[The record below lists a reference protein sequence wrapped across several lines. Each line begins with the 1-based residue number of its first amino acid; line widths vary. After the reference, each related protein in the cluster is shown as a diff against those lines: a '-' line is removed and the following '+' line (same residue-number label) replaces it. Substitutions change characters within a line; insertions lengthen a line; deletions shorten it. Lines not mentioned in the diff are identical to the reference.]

1 MKTLLNKIFKFL
13 DDDTVQKKLKKV
25 NLLVALISI
34 FYLIYLI
41 NQNFKLNLF
50 NLKKI
55 NLFELLILLF
65 VYFLVGHTW
74 VKFSNKDK
82 TIYNKKI
89 FYDWAYSN
97 LGKYFPGG
105 LGLVSIRL
113 NQDDESK
120 DSKKVFI
127 GLLEEQFLIPLLTLP
142 VLFLSTFYIDSK
154 NFFLLFFLSQI
165 IIYFVIKSIYFLNK
179 KIKKISLLNQSLY
192 LLPYLLL
199 NQFLIFFIFYNFGFK
214 NYITYSIIYLIS
226 VNLGLFFVG
235 VPAGFGVRE
244 IIFLFLSNGDVN
256 LSNQLEVIIYIRI
269 LYLIVD
275 ISYGLFGLLMKNRIS
290 K

>member
-82 TIYNKKI
+82 TIYKK
-89 FYDWAYSN
+89 
-97 LGKYFPGG
+97 K
-105 LGLVSIRL
+105 
-113 NQDDESK
+113 
-120 DSKKVFI
+120 
-127 GLLEEQFLIPLLTLP
+127 FL
-142 VLFLSTFYIDSK
+142 
-154 NFFLLFFLSQI
+154 
-165 IIYFVIKSIYFLNK
+165 
-179 KIKKISLLNQSLY
+179 
-192 LLPYLLL
+192 
-199 NQFLIFFIFYNFGFK
+199 
-214 NYITYSIIYLIS
+214 
-226 VNLGLFFVG
+226 
-235 VPAGFGVRE
+235 
-244 IIFLFLSNGDVN
+244 
-256 LSNQLEVIIYIRI
+256 
-269 LYLIVD
+269 
-275 ISYGLFGLLMKNRIS
+275 
-290 K
+290 

>member
-1 MKTLLNKIFKFL
+1 M
-13 DDDTVQKKLKKV
+13 
-25 NLLVALISI
+25 
-34 FYLIYLI
+34 
-41 NQNFKLNLF
+41 
-50 NLKKI
+50 
-55 NLFELLILLF
+55 
-65 VYFLVGHTW
+65 
-74 VKFSNKDK
+74 
-82 TIYNKKI
+82 
-89 FYDWAYSN
+89 
-97 LGKYFPGG
+97 
-105 LGLVSIRL
+105 
-113 NQDDESK
+113 
-120 DSKKVFI
+120 
-127 GLLEEQFLIPLLTLP
+127 LTLP

-244 IIFLFLSNGDVN
+244 IIFLFLSNGEVN

>member
-1 MKTLLNKIFKFL
+1 M
-13 DDDTVQKKLKKV
+13 
-25 NLLVALISI
+25 
-34 FYLIYLI
+34 
-41 NQNFKLNLF
+41 
-50 NLKKI
+50 
-55 NLFELLILLF
+55 
-65 VYFLVGHTW
+65 
-74 VKFSNKDK
+74 
-82 TIYNKKI
+82 
-89 FYDWAYSN
+89 
-97 LGKYFPGG
+97 
-105 LGLVSIRL
+105 
-113 NQDDESK
+113 
-120 DSKKVFI
+120 
-127 GLLEEQFLIPLLTLP
+127 LTLP

-154 NFFLLFFLSQI
+154 NFFVFFFLSQI
-165 IIYFVIKSIYFLNK
+165 IIYFVIKNIYFLNK

-244 IIFLFLSNGDVN
+244 IFFLFLSNGEVN

-275 ISYGLFGLLMKNRIS
+275 ISYGLFGFLMKNRIS

>member
-1 MKTLLNKIFKFL
+1 M
-13 DDDTVQKKLKKV
+13 
-25 NLLVALISI
+25 
-34 FYLIYLI
+34 
-41 NQNFKLNLF
+41 
-50 NLKKI
+50 
-55 NLFELLILLF
+55 
-65 VYFLVGHTW
+65 
-74 VKFSNKDK
+74 
-82 TIYNKKI
+82 
-89 FYDWAYSN
+89 
-97 LGKYFPGG
+97 
-105 LGLVSIRL
+105 
-113 NQDDESK
+113 
-120 DSKKVFI
+120 
-127 GLLEEQFLIPLLTLP
+127 
-142 VLFLSTFYIDSK
+142 
-154 NFFLLFFLSQI
+154 
-165 IIYFVIKSIYFLNK
+165 
-179 KIKKISLLNQSLY
+179 NQSLY

-244 IIFLFLSNGDVN
+244 IIFLFLSNGEVN

>member
-55 NLFELLILLF
+55 NLFELLILIF

-154 NFFLLFFLSQI
+154 NFFFFFSIANYYLFCYQEYLFF
-165 IIYFVIKSIYFLNK
+165 K
-179 KIKKISLLNQSLY
+179 
-192 LLPYLLL
+192 
-199 NQFLIFFIFYNFGFK
+199 
-214 NYITYSIIYLIS
+214 
-226 VNLGLFFVG
+226 
-235 VPAGFGVRE
+235 
-244 IIFLFLSNGDVN
+244 
-256 LSNQLEVIIYIRI
+256 
-269 LYLIVD
+269 
-275 ISYGLFGLLMKNRIS
+275 
-290 K
+290 

>member
-1 MKTLLNKIFKFL
+1 MKILLNKIFKFL
-13 DDDTVQKKLKKV
+13 DDDTVQKKLKNV
-25 NLLVALISI
+25 NLFIALTSI
-34 FYLIYLI
+34 LYLIYLV
-41 NQNFKLNLF
+41 NQNFKLNFF

-55 NLFELLILLF
+55 NFFELLILFF

-82 TIYNKKI
+82 NIYNKKI

-113 NQDDESK
+113 NQDDKNK

-127 GLLEEQFLIPLLTLP
+127 GLLEEQFLIPLLSLP
-142 VLFLSTFYIDSK
+142 VLFISTFYIDSM

-165 IIYFVIKSIYFLNK
+165 IIYFLIKKIYFINR
-179 KIKKISLLNQSLY
+179 KIKKISILNQSLY
-192 LLPYLLL
+192 LLPYLVL
-199 NQFLIFFIFYNFGFK
+199 NQLLTFFIFYNFGFK

-244 IIFLFLSNGDVN
+244 IIFLFLSNGEVN
-256 LSNQLEVIIYIRI
+256 FSNQIEVVIYIRI

-275 ISYGLFGLLMKNRIS
+275 ISYGLFGFLMKNKTS